1 MIVIVHF
8 LFLLKLQFLLYTTL
22 GTHSI
27 GFVRT
32 NHTDKGS
39 ECLSL
44 VGTET
49 TLDLEMATNNAR
61 DLFASKL
68 MCFLRHIEQ
77 TNAQVQDEINDDYEY
92 EQGLNYNQE
101 PDLYEDA

>member
-1 MIVIVHF
+1 
-8 LFLLKLQFLLYTTL
+8 
-22 GTHSI
+22 
-27 GFVRT
+27 
-32 NHTDKGS
+32 
-39 ECLSL
+39 
-44 VGTET
+44 
-49 TLDLEMATNNAR
+49 MATNNAR

-77 TNAQVQDEINDDYEY
+77 TNAQVQDETNDDYEY